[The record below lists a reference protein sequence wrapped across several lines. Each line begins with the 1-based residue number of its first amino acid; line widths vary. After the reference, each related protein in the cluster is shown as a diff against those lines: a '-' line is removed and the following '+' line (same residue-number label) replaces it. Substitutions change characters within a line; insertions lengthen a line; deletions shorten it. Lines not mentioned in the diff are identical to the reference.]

1 MAIQTASIEVI
12 RIHSS
17 YARLKRWLD
26 VVFSLLISPLLVL
39 VGVMIAV
46 AIRLD
51 SPGPIFYRQR
61 RIGQNGVEFD
71 MLKFRSMH
79 INSQDGSHRDAI
91 QRYMHGEVLNENNKN
106 PFKVAEDER
115 ITKVGKVI
123 RKLSFDEL
131 PQFWNVLR
139 GEMSLVGPRPPVSY
153 EVELYSSH
161 DWLRLSG
168 KPGLTGPWQVYARSK
183 VTFQEMVELDIAYL
197 LTLSLLQDLKLI
209 VLTVP
214 VMLLGKGAA

>member
-1 MAIQTASIEVI
+1 MAIQAAQFQII
-12 RIHSS
+12 RIQSN
-17 YARLKRWLD
+17 YVGIKRVLD
-26 VVFSLLISPLLVL
+26 IMFTLLISPLLLLAGVL
-39 VGVMIAV
+39 VAV

-61 RIGQNGVEFD
+61 RVGQNGVEFD
-71 MLKFRSMH
+71 MLKFRSMYTNCH
-79 INSQDGSHRDAI
+79 DGTHRAAI
-91 QRYMHGEVLNENNKN
+91 QRYMHGEVLNENTEN
-106 PFKVAEDER
+106 PFKVAKDDR
-115 ITKVGKVI
+115 ITRVGKII
-123 RKLSFDEL
+123 RKLSIDEL
-131 PQFWNVLR
+131 PQFWNVLH

-183 VTFQEMVELDIAYL
+183 VTFQEMVELDITYL
-197 LTLSLLQDLKLI
+197 LTQSLLQDLKLI

-214 VMLLGKGAA
+214 VMLLGRGAA